1 MSMVMNSLFRNALVT
16 LMVVLATF
24 VSTQV
29 AAQVVLPS
37 NVTSTKSA
45 DALIDLIRSVQKQN
59 VRESWGEKASE
70 CFTDLDLVKFHDA
83 DIPKRVVQELRTD
96 MNFIAIVQSLK
107 SLNTQQRQELLD
119 RAASTYKPTW
129 AQIGKIDR
137 RGQTDAGQQAE
148 KEIAAAITALVKEM
162 L

>member
-1 MSMVMNSLFRNALVT
+1 MNSLFRNTLVSFMVAL
-16 LMVVLATF
+16 AIS
-24 VSTQV
+24 VSTQA
-29 AAQVVLPS
+29 AAQIVLP
-37 NVTSTKSA
+37 TKADSA
-45 DALIDLIRSVQKQN
+45 KSSDALIDLIRSVQKQH

-70 CFTDLDLVKFHDA
+70 CFTDQDLVKFHDA
-83 DIPKRVVQELRTD
+83 GIPKTVVQKLRQDKT
-96 MNFIAIVQSLK
+96 FIAVVQSLK

-148 KEIAAAITALVKEM
+148 QEIAAAITALAKEM